1 MSDNKKDD
9 MPDDRSD
16 DVPDGMTGETPESIP
31 GGEPADIRAGEMTE
45 ISEERTDGA
54 AYEGRDGA
62 LYEDADDVPE
72 DIPYEDG
79 NSMPADAPYEEMG
92 GMPENVPYEDADDMP
107 ENVSYGGEDGAPV
120 NVSYGDTVD
129 TPGAGESGNGVRGTA
144 GKKPSRYQARYS
156 GMLMRHWYWSCLVL
170 VLLAGLTAVIFF
182 IDTAAGCV
190 AAGFSLI
197 MYLLLLGLY
206 FYYRPRVLRELID
219 FACHYDNIQMEMLQ
233 EFLIPYGLME
243 PDGRVLWMND
253 RLMELTGRGRHYHKN
268 ICLLFPGMDASF
280 FPQDME
286 ETFVELEY
294 RERMYRINMHRIPMN
309 SLLDGAGAVERLVEE
324 SYMTAL
330 SFIDITELD
339 HFRRENYEQ
348 RQVVGLL
355 YMDNYDEA
363 MESVPDVRRSMLEAL
378 VDRRIT
384 RYITPAGGLCKKF
397 EKDKYLL
404 VTNRRGLQ
412 QMVADRFSILE
423 DVKSVNMGNSI
434 SVTISIGIALENGD
448 YSRDCEAARGAME
461 MALARGG
468 DQAVVKEGD
477 KIQFYGGKTQR
488 AEQNTR
494 VRARVKAQ
502 ALRELIRTRDRVIVM
517 GHRITDID
525 SLGASVGICRAALQD
540 GKHAHIVLGDVNS
553 SIRLWVNMLKE
564 TGNYDDDLFVT
575 HAEAV
580 RLTNQNTVVVVV
592 DTNRPSMAECREILD
607 LTKSIVVLDHHRRGM
622 DQIEHASLSYIE
634 PSASSACEMVA
645 ELLQYY
651 DEGLRLRPYEAD
663 CMYAGIVIDTNNFL
677 AKTGSRTFEAAA
689 FLRKYGADV
698 TRVRKAFRNDMETYK
713 ARAEAVRNAEAYM
726 GMYAIGVC
734 PAEKLESPTVIGAQ
748 AANEL
753 LNIVGVKASF
763 VLTKFDH
770 KIFVSARAID
780 EVNVQIIMERL
791 GGGGHMNIAG
801 AQLENT
807 TIEEAIVTLKDLLK
821 QMTDEGA
828 I

>member
-1 MSDNKKDD
+1 MSDNKKDS
-9 MPDDRSD
+9 MPEDRSD
-16 DVPDGMTGETPESIP
+16 DVPNET
-31 GGEPADIRAGEMTE
+31 AD
-45 ISEERTDGA
+45 D
-54 AYEGRDGA
+54 GRDGLTA
-62 LYEDADDVPE
+62 EIPDEPAGIPTADPEEFFSDAGQHAKAVEMPDEPAGIPTADPE
-72 DIPYEDG
+72 EFF
-79 NSMPADAPYEEMG
+79 SDAG
-92 GMPENVPYEDADDMP
+92 QRA
-107 ENVSYGGEDGAPV
+107 
-120 NVSYGDTVD
+120 
-129 TPGAGESGNGVRGTA
+129 GTA
-144 GKKPSRYQARYS
+144 EIPDAVRSEPEEERDARRKNAGRKPSRYQAKYS
-156 GMLMRHWYWSCLVL
+156 GMLMRHWYWSVL
-170 VLLAGLTAVIFF
+170 VLLLLVGLTAACLYT
-182 IDTAAGCV
+182 DMLAGCI
-190 AAGFSLI
+190 AAGFSVVI
-197 MYLLLLGLY
+197 YLLLLGLY
-206 FYYRPRVLRELID
+206 FYYRPKVLRELIE
-219 FACHYDNIQMEMLQ
+219 FANHYDNIQMEILQ

-253 RLMELTGRGRHYHKN
+253 RLMELTGKGRHYHKN
-268 ICLLFPGMDASF
+268 ISLLFPGLDASY

-294 RERMYRINMHRIPMN
+294 MNRMYRINMHRILMN
-309 SLLDGAGAVERLVEE
+309 QLLDEAGAVERLVED
-324 SYMTAL
+324 SCVIAL

-339 HFRRENYEQ
+339 YFRRENYEQ

-355 YMDNYDEA
+355 YMDNYEEA

-404 VTNRRGLQ
+404 VTNRSGLR
-412 QMVADRFSILE
+412 QMEADRFSILE
-423 DVKSVNMGNSI
+423 DVKTVNIGNSI
-434 SVTISIGIALENGD
+434 SVTISIGIALDNGD
-448 YSRDCEAARGAME
+448 YSSDCEAARGAME

-502 ALRELIRTRDRVIVM
+502 ALRELISTRDRVIVM

-540 GKHAHIVLGDVNS
+540 GKHAHIVLGDVNG
-553 SIRLWVNMLKE
+553 SIRLWVNLLRDM
-564 TGNYDDDLFVT
+564 GNYDDDLFVT
-575 HAEAV
+575 HSEAV

-607 LTKSIVVLDHHRRGM
+607 MTKSIVVLDHHRRSM

-651 DEGLRLRPYEAD
+651 DEGIKLRPYEAD
-663 CMYAGIVIDTNNFL
+663 CMYAGIVVDTNNFM

-689 FLRKYGADV
+689 FLRKYGADM
-698 TRVRKAFRNDMETYK
+698 TRVRKAFRSDLETYK

-726 GMYAIGVC
+726 GMYAISVC
-734 PAEKLESPTVIGAQ
+734 PAENLESPTVIGAQ

-763 VLTKFDH
+763 VLTRFEH
-770 KIFVSARAID
+770 KIYVSARAID

-801 AQLENT
+801 AQLENMT
-807 TIEEAIVTLKDLLK
+807 VEEAIVTLKDLLK

>member
-1 MSDNKKDD
+1 MTGGSAPGLPEDVPGEEMAE
-9 MPDDRSD
+9 MPDGT
-16 DVPDGMTGETPESIP
+16 PAAGMADMENIRDTR
-31 GGEPADIRAGEMTE
+31 GGAKKK
-45 ISEERTDGA
+45 
-54 AYEGRDGA
+54 
-62 LYEDADDVPE
+62 
-72 DIPYEDG
+72 
-79 NSMPADAPYEEMG
+79 
-92 GMPENVPYEDADDMP
+92 
-107 ENVSYGGEDGAPV
+107 
-120 NVSYGDTVD
+120 
-129 TPGAGESGNGVRGTA
+129 A
-144 GKKPSRYQARYS
+144 GKKLARYQAKYS

-170 VLLAGLTAVIFF
+170 LLLAGLTAVSFF
-182 IDTAAGCV
+182 IDTFAGCA
-190 AAGFSLI
+190 AAGFSI
-197 MYLLLLGLY
+197 IIYLLLLGLY
-206 FYYRPRVLRELID
+206 FYYRPRVLRELVD
-219 FACHYDNIQMEMLQ
+219 FASHYDNVQMEILQ
-233 EFLIPYGLME
+233 EFLIPCGLME
-243 PDGRVLWMND
+243 PDGKVLWMNN
-253 RLMELTGRGRHYHKN
+253 RLMELTGKGRHYHKN
-268 ICLLFPGMDASF
+268 IELLFPGLDVSF

-294 RERMYRINMHRIPMN
+294 MNRMYRINMHRILMN
-309 SLLDGAGAVERLVEE
+309 ALLDGAGAVERLVEE
-324 SYMTAL
+324 SYVIAL

-339 HFRRENYEQ
+339 HFRRENFDQ

-363 MESVPDVRRSMLEAL
+363 MESVPEVRRSMLEAL

-404 VTNRRGLQ
+404 VTNRVGLQ

-423 DVKSVNMGNSI
+423 DVKSVNMGNTI

-448 YSRDCEAARGAME
+448 YSSDCEAARGAME

-502 ALRELIRTRDRVIVM
+502 ALRELISTRDRVIVM
-517 GHRITDID
+517 GHKITDID

-553 SIRLWVNMLKE
+553 SIRLWVNMLKD

-575 HAEAV
+575 HGEAI

-607 LTKSIVVLDHHRRGM
+607 MTKSIVVLDHHRRAM

-651 DEGLRLRPYEAD
+651 DEGIKLRPYEAD

-726 GMYAIGVC
+726 GMYAISVC

-801 AQLENT
+801 AQLENM
-807 TIEEAIVTLKDLLK
+807 TIEEALVTLKDLLK